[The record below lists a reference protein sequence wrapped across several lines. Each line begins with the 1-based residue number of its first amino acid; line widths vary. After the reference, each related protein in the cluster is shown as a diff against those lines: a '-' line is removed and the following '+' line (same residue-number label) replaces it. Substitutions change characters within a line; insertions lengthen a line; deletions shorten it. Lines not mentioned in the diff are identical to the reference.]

1 MEWNKYF
8 TISDYAK
15 LSDEQPKPSF
25 NIRSSEELARA
36 SAISKNYPWLQPQTI
51 SSLAKYNASQE
62 TVRMVGEASA
72 MRELGQYGQKLQA
85 QGDTIAPVRYAFDAA
100 GWMAKS
106 AKAVFDAVVPGTAT
120 FLVDN
125 VYDPL
130 ARGTVEGA
138 QQYVLK
144 PTVRWSTAVFDAV
157 PETVQNVASMAVGS
171 SNYDLFGLWESTSIA
186 TMLDNWDN
194 TGDGY
199 FMSQTLREEQAK
211 RARAFRGTIYGNAF
225 TIGRAA
231 TSWAGEN
238 SLIYKYGSGVIDA
251 AILLAVP
258 DPSLYVGKAIAKGAS
273 NAGNVL
279 SALQRGENV
288 EQALKSAGEVVPFL
302 TKEDAKL
309 VKQILRE
316 DGAVIRSE
324 AGLASGI
331 NGEGVD
337 ANKFINFMLT
347 NPLAIKLVDTLIEKT
362 NRLEILE
369 DVFKFEIDTDV
380 ADALALATSREEVI
394 SALTKPFIMGENTL
408 DPRIGRYR
416 VRKGQSALLK
426 TRFFTQMPKN
436 SIVVSGDTL
445 DNLEAVR
452 NMTLSLRTSGVSEE
466 AIKAWGDEAIQSFSS
481 RGSAPAKYEAFG
493 AYSNAIKLQLK
504 ANGIEDPIIAEL
516 FKRHN
521 SSLDKVRTYLVD
533 RMGTATD
540 NGHLQMMAN
549 LLAENASDEVYVEFL
564 QRVAPL
570 MDEASFAG
578 PAKLVHMLDRTQVMP
593 DARELRRLTRNP
605 LFQKAFDLVG
615 ANPKKFAFAGKK
627 KQIDVIRY
635 TDQQLAKEL
644 QDQILEIKALPKTDE
659 TVAQL
664 TDLDNQLT
672 AITRTEKIRALSGE
686 ARLAVDVL
694 DFMQN
699 RIWKPLNLATIG
711 YIVRNGMDA
720 QIRMAFGGVRSV
732 ANSGVLHPLEYIH
745 IAIGL
750 PGKGTKYG
758 KSITGVDMTNLGVAR
773 KTMRSGEATLETAAR
788 QGDYIFVGE
797 ERFPA
802 TAAGLRKAQKYAKR
816 TGKPLFQP
824 ELEAEFLDGATAA
837 SVVQQQLAETIGNVS
852 TRVGFTPSDEVF
864 HQVRTGSFPTF
875 ARGTDGSYETSMH
888 TKGVVELMQQATK
901 NETTRIVAR
910 GIAQGKSD
918 QQIAEEVADWLLA
931 NKNSPAYRD
940 IKALQR
946 QGRHYKSEKH
956 PGGDYNLP
964 LDFDYLI
971 SIGREDIVRQ
981 TLINDALA
989 IDIANQRMLTGKIP
1003 ELEFLAAY
1011 DGVGDLAAAQAV
1023 TLDRLTRR
1031 GAGTGPIKVGGQAEL
1046 DGVHGIVTKIQQ
1058 VSEDA
1063 PAVATFVPLLE
1074 RHSLTGHDFGKSGQ
1088 AARKLIERTP
1098 ISPDG
1103 QLAGLPVKV
1112 PSEQILRKRGKLGE
1126 FEQLGT
1132 VVDYAT
1138 GWLFNILNDTAVR
1151 RLERSVTF
1159 RQYYYQEVGKHV
1171 SRLSLEEGRRL
1182 HADVLAKAQEEG
1194 KTIREYL
1201 GEGARQKNRISDK
1214 IEALATRTEATG
1226 TLQVKDLDDFA
1237 RFVGLSRT
1245 KELLYDATNQNNM
1258 VDALRIVMP
1267 FAQAWKDVIGTY
1279 MMLGAQHNIHMVRQ
1293 FSRVYK
1299 GIEQADPDQ
1308 DGRGFLFRDPQT
1320 KEMQF
1325 SFPLSGSLSKLFT
1338 GIDAPLSAPLG
1349 RLSQGINVY
1358 PALGPYAQ
1366 FAVSKLLPDSPK
1378 YDDVKELLI
1387 PYGETDVKGLFAG
1400 MIPGTIKKGIEAI
1413 VGDTENQA
1421 NTYGNTY
1428 IEVLR
1433 ALSISPKYDLST
1445 EQGQLDL
1452 MSDAKSRARILTSF
1466 RMMSQFLGPAA
1477 GTFEWKVPTKIGD
1490 QYVGV
1495 MIEELRKLQT
1505 DDYDTAVDRFLQMYG
1520 DEMVLYIG
1528 SKSRALKDGLEATR
1542 EFGAWER
1549 ENKDIINQYEKVG
1562 TYFAPMGSEYNYS
1575 VWERQLQEGTRE
1587 RLSDRELIDLAQK
1600 RVASAK
1606 FRALRL
1612 MFPANPNEKQR
1623 SILATYRAQLHQEF
1637 PGFPSRPE
1645 YEVGKFA
1652 NSLDELENAIKDP
1665 RLQDNPIT
1673 AALKEYL
1680 DTRRVLAATKGG
1692 LSFASAKKS
1701 SERSRL
1707 FLLGESLAKQ
1717 NPEFDRIWTR
1727 LLSQEVD

>member
-8 TISDYAK
+8 TISDYAR
-15 LSDEQPKPSF
+15 LSDEQPKPSS

-36 SAISKNYPWLQPQTI
+36 NGISKNYPWIQPQTI
-51 SSLAKYNASQE
+51 SSLAKYNASPE
-62 TVRMVGEASA
+62 TVRLVGEATA
-72 MRELGQYGQKLQA
+72 MRELGQYDTKLQT
-85 QGDTIAPVRYAFDAA
+85 QGEMVAPVRYAFDAA
-100 GWMAKS
+100 GWAAKS

-120 FLVDN
+120 FVVDN
-125 VYDPL
+125 VYDPI
-130 ARGTVEGA
+130 AKGTVEKFE
-138 QQYVLK
+138 QYALK
-144 PTVRWSTAVFDAV
+144 PTIRWSTAVFDAV
-157 PETVQNVASMAVGS
+157 PETVQGLSAMAVGS
-171 SNYDLFGLWESTSIA
+171 ADYDLFGLWESTSIA
-186 TMLDNWDN
+186 TMLDNYDN

-211 RARAFRGTIYGNAF
+211 RARAFRGTIYGSAF
-225 TIGRAA
+225 TVGRAA
-231 TSWAGEN
+231 TAWAGEN

-279 SALQRGENV
+279 SALQRGEDINK
-288 EQALKSAGEVVPFL
+288 ALKAGNELVPLL

-309 VKQILRE
+309 VKQILR
-316 DGAVIRSE
+316 DDAATIRSE
-324 AGLASGI
+324 AGLQSGI
-331 NGEGVD
+331 NGEGAD
-337 ANKFINFMLT
+337 ANKFINFMT
-347 NPLAIKLVDTLIEKT
+347 GNPLAIQLVDTLVEKT

-369 DVFKFEIDTDV
+369 DVFKFEIDTDI
-380 ADALALATSREEVI
+380 ADALAVATTREQVI
-394 SALTKPFIMGENTL
+394 SALSKPFIMGENTL

-416 VRKGQSALLK
+416 VRKAKSALLK

-436 SIVVSGDTL
+436 SIIVSGDSL

-452 NMTLSLRTSGVSEE
+452 NMTLSLRTAGVSEE
-466 AIKAWGDEAIQSFSS
+466 AIREWGDEAIQSFSQ

-493 AYSNAIKLQLK
+493 AYQKAIGLQLR
-504 ANGIEDPIIAEL
+504 ANGIEEPVIRDL
-516 FKRHN
+516 FKRYN

-533 RMGTATD
+533 TMGIATD
-540 NGHLQMMAN
+540 NGHLRMMAD

-615 ANPKKFAFAGKK
+615 VNPSKFAFAGKK
-627 KQIDVIRY
+627 KTIEVIRY
-635 TDQQLAKEL
+635 TDEQLAKEL
-644 QDQILEIKALPKTDE
+644 NDQIAEIKRSPKTNE
-659 TVAQL
+659 TSAQL
-664 TDLDNQLT
+664 SDLENDLT
-672 AITRTEKIRALSGE
+672 AITKTEKVRALTGE

-694 DFMQN
+694 DFVQN

-711 YIVRNGMDA
+711 YIVRNGIDA

-732 ANSGVLHPLEYIH
+732 ANSGVMHPLEYIH
-745 IAIGL
+745 IAVGL

-758 KSITGVDMTNLGVAR
+758 KSITGVDMTNLGVAK
-773 KTMRSGEATLETAAR
+773 KTMRTGDVTLETAAR
-788 QGDYIFVGE
+788 EGDYIYVGE
-797 ERFPA
+797 QRFAA
-802 TAAGLRKAQKYAKR
+802 TAAGLRKAQKFSER
-816 TGKPLFQP
+816 TGKPIFQP

-837 SVVQQQLAETIGNVS
+837 SVVQQQMAETIGNVS
-852 TRVGFTPSDEVF
+852 TRVGFTPSDEVW
-864 HQVRTGSFPTF
+864 HSVRSGSFPAF

-888 TKGVVELMQQATK
+888 TKGVIELMQQARK

-918 QQIAEEVADWLLA
+918 QQIAEEAADWLLA

-940 IKALQR
+940 IKALHM
-946 QGRHYKSEKH
+946 QGRHYKSDKH

-964 LDFDYLI
+964 IDFENLI
-971 SIGREDIVRQ
+971 RIGREDIVRQ

-989 IDIANQRMLTGKIP
+989 IDIRNQRELTGKIP
-1003 ELEFLAAY
+1003 ELQFLAAY

-1023 TLDRLTRR
+1023 PLETLTRR
-1031 GAGTGPIKVGGQAEL
+1031 GAGTGPIKAGGRAEL
-1046 DGVHGIVTKIQQ
+1046 NGVQGVVTKIEQ
-1058 VSEDA
+1058 VSDDA
-1063 PAVATFVPLLE
+1063 PAVATFVPFLE
-1074 RHSLTGHDFGKSGQ
+1074 RHSLTGHDFGKSGI

-1098 ISPDG
+1098 ISADG
-1103 QLAGLPVKV
+1103 QMSGLPVRV
-1112 PSEQILRKRGKLGE
+1112 PSEQIIRNRGQLGE
-1126 FEQLGT
+1126 LEKLGT

-1159 RQYYYQEVGKHV
+1159 RQFYYQEIAKHV
-1171 SRLSLEEGRRL
+1171 NRLSLEEGRRL
-1182 HADVLAKAQEEG
+1182 HTDILAKAQEEG

-1201 GEGARQKNRISDK
+1201 GEGVRQKNRVADK
-1214 IEALATRTEATG
+1214 IEALATRTEAKG
-1226 TLQVKDLDDFA
+1226 TLEIKDLDDYG
-1237 RFVGLSRT
+1237 RFIGLSKT
-1245 KELLYDATNQNNM
+1245 KELLYDATSRNNM

-1299 GIEQADPDQ
+1299 GIEQADPDN
-1308 DGRGFLFRDPQT
+1308 DGRGFVFRDPQT

-1325 SFPLSGSLSKLFT
+1325 SFPLSGSLAKMFT
-1338 GIDAPLSAPLG
+1338 GVDAPISAPLG

-1366 FAVSKLLPDSPK
+1366 FAVSKLLPDAPK

-1400 MIPGTIKKGIEAI
+1400 VIPGTVKKGIEAI

-1445 EQGQLDL
+1445 EQGQIEL
-1452 MSDAKSRARILTSF
+1452 MADAKSRARVLTTF
-1466 RMMSQFLGPAA
+1466 RMFSQFLGPAA

-1495 MIEELRKLQT
+1495 MIEELRRMQT
-1505 DDYDTAVDRFLQMYG
+1505 DDYDTAVDRFLQLYG
-1520 DEMVLYIG
+1520 DEMVLYVG

-1549 ENKDIINQYEKVG
+1549 DNRDVIKQYEKVG

-1575 VWERQLQEGTRE
+1575 VWERQLQEGSRE
-1587 RLSDRELIDLAQK
+1587 RLSDKELIDLAQK

-1606 FRALRL
+1606 YRAMRL

-1623 SILATYRAQLHQEF
+1623 SILATYRAQLHQEY
-1637 PGFPSRPE
+1637 PGFPIRPE

-1652 NSLDELENAIKDP
+1652 NSIEELNNAVYDS
-1665 RLQDNPIT
+1665 RLQDNPVT
-1673 AALKEYL
+1673 GSVREYL
-1680 DTRRVLAATKGG
+1680 ELREKLLATKGG
-1692 LSFASAKKS
+1692 LSFASAKKKT
-1701 SERSRL
+1701 ERSKL
-1707 FLLGESLAKQ
+1707 FLFGESLARQ